1 MSDVPQRPRI
11 RPATS
16 DDWHKG
22 SGESAGQ
29 TPSYGNEADRSS
41 ADFDNSTYYEYLER
55 HTGEQ
60 SISKARSGDVFAPA
74 GRSPFDDAYSAGPY
88 QYVNSQQ
95 SQRPAGSG
103 TGNGVGGSVP
113 NGAQTPPPQFPP
125 AVQNDSSSGNGLK
138 IAVVIIA
145 ILMVLALVG
154 FFGIRWL
161 APSSGTV
168 PVDVGSSEPA
178 SPSPSPSDDL
188 VQPTKS
194 PEDQLDAYTEEGTEK
209 AAGLE
214 GEWVTQV
221 SAKNVGLKADGKTW
235 SAQDILNEYEANKVK
250 YPGAI
255 LIHSGDWASY
265 KDGSYW
271 VTVVDTGY
279 SDPEQALDQCRSW
292 GLDRNHCI
300 AKRLVKDGRPKDNSA
315 YLDG

>member
-60 SISKARSGDVFAPA
+60 SISKARSGNVFAPA
-74 GRSPFDDAYSAGPY
+74 GRSPFDDAHSAGSH

-95 SQRPAGSG
+95 SQRPAGG
-103 TGNGVGGSVP
+103 GARNGVGGSAQ
-113 NGAQTPPPQFPP
+113 NGAQTPPPPQFPP
-125 AVQNDSSSGNGLK
+125 TVQNDSSSRNGLK

-178 SPSPSPSDDL
+178 NPSPSPSDDL
-188 VQPTKS
+188 AIDDGEFVITSGQSS
-194 PEDQLDAYTEEGTEK
+194 PLLQSG
-209 AAGLE
+209 
-214 GEWVTQV
+214 VT
-221 SAKNVGLKADGKTW
+221 
-235 SAQDILNEYEANKVK
+235 
-250 YPGAI
+250 
-255 LIHSGDWASY
+255 
-265 KDGSYW
+265 
-271 VTVVDTGY
+271 
-279 SDPEQALDQCRSW
+279 ALDDVAALVLDRVELRRTTTPGPAPEAMAVLIGRFGDD
-292 GLDRNHCI
+292 GLD
-300 AKRLVKDGRPKDNSA
+300 LPRPQQ
-315 YLDG
+315 